1 MNGLTLQVP
10 TPFVSYDEFSRLT
23 GLPINTIKNMVAD
36 GRLKIRPK
44 IRAKD
49 KPLISI
55 AQEGDCRHVCHQHG
69 YT

>member
-44 IRAKD
+44 IRAKE
-49 KPLISI
+49 KPLINMVALYQEAAVQSQVI
-55 AQEGDCRHVCHQHG
+55 A
-69 YT
+69 